1 MVAGLAAG
9 MSSSSLWTD
18 SYISEC
24 RSSFRIQ
31 FLVFHSSGSSTK
43 FFTGSKINQTN
54 LRQKKPWDVPVKAQV
69 TAILQCTG
77 CCEDVL
83 QGCHGMFSCPCNFL
97 YTGLYIGLCGP
108 LIWLIVA
115 AHTLHSHQ
123 ETFQVGIN
131 GREPRKSSFFSLLV
145 FKDGFSKMDECG
157 KDIKRVIFYGCN
169 KTGHH

>member
-9 MSSSSLWTD
+9 ISSSSLWTD

-24 RSSFRIQ
+24 SSSFRIQ
-31 FLVFHSSGSSTK
+31 FLVFHSSASSTK
-43 FFTGSKINQTN
+43 FFTGSKINQAN
-54 LRQKKPWDVPVKAQV
+54 PRQKNPWDVPVKAQV
-69 TAILQCTG
+69 AAILQCTG

-83 QGCHGMFSCPCNFL
+83 EGCHGMFSCSFNFL
-97 YTGLYIGLCGP
+97 YTGLCRP
-108 LIWLIVA
+108 LVWLIMA

-123 ETFQVGIN
+123 ESFQVGID
-131 GREPRKSSFFSLLV
+131 GSDPRNSSFFSLLV

-157 KDIKRVIFYGCN
+157 KDTKRTIFCEHN